1 LEERPTPNR
10 KAGGSS
16 PPGPATRGEETT
28 MFERITN
35 YFRGVRAEVARI
47 SWPTRNEIISLTAL
61 ILLLVVL
68 VTLYIAGVDLVLGT
82 LIELPSR
89 LMG

>member
-1 LEERPTPNR
+1 
-10 KAGGSS
+10 
-16 PPGPATRGEETT
+16 

-35 YFRGVRAEVARI
+35 YFRGVKAEVARV
-47 SWPTRNEIISLTAL
+47 SWPTRNEVISLTVL

-68 VTLYIAGVDLVLGT
+68 VTFYISGVDLILGT

-89 LMG
+89 LLG